1 MAVRKHD
8 RLRDVLAQEA
18 AKIIAT
24 EGVRDYQQAKRKACE
39 RIGNSH
45 YGSLPSN
52 FEIERAISS
61 FHKTFLLN
69 HDVILKDLRN
79 IALTIM
85 KWFAQFSPYL
95 VGPVLDGTANA
106 STPISI
112 HVSCDAVEEV
122 VEIVQ
127 SREIDSRIE
136 ERRFKL
142 SNDFYYLPTLIFCYQ
157 DCELAVTIFTLRQ
170 QHQHPKSKSQ
180 NRTMQ
185 RMNINA
191 LVNLLK
197 QTSPSDRLD
206 LIP

>member
-8 RLRDVLAQEA
+8 RLREVLAQEA

-24 EGVRDYQQAKRKACE
+24 EGIRDYQHAKRKACE

-61 FHKTFLLN
+61 FHNTFLLN
-69 HDVILKDLRN
+69 HDAILRELRS

-85 KWFAQFSPYL
+85 HWLTEFSPYL

-112 HVSCDAVEEV
+112 HVYCDAIEEV
-122 VEIVQ
+122 VEVLQ
-127 SREIDSRIE
+127 QQDIDSRVE

-142 SNDFYYLPTLIFCYQ
+142 SNNFIYLPTLIFCYQ
-157 DCELAVTIFTLRQ
+157 DCDLAVTIFTLRQ

-180 NRTMQ
+180 NRSMQ
-185 RMNINA
+185 RMCIKA
-191 LVNLLK
+191 LTNLIR
-197 QTSPSDRLD
+197 QTKKPSS
-206 LIP
+206 